1 MVEEV
6 RSGVGLRHVQA
17 LALDANGYPNATD
30 TNAEEGVHISGAN
43 TLEITDPE
51 PRRITHVGDDRPI
64 ATDVLPPTEPVTG
77 MLTVSKINDDVDAI
91 LSDDQSFT
99 VGAAELF
106 GVGTDSRGD
115 ENQVCL
121 VAYQQALDTDP
132 SSGAFGLRRWNF
144 YIIPKAVLVRQES
157 GLGNDPTQVQY
168 SICPQF
174 TKEHVW
180 GIAFTTTTEGFEQ
193 AQALRGVSQYK
204 PKIVAYNGD
213 TSTTTFAFPSA
224 TPAASTATVAVWVD
238 GAVNTPSTITTT
250 NVTLAAA
257 PDTDSRVVIFYEHE

>member
-17 LALDANGYPNATD
+17 LALDANGYPNATS
-30 TNAEEGVHISGAN
+30 TTAEEGVHISGAN
-43 TLEITDPE
+43 ALEITDPE
-51 PRRITHVGDDRPI
+51 PRRITHMGDDRVI
-64 ATDVLPPTEPVTG
+64 ALDVLPPTEPVTG
-77 MLTVSKINDDVDAI
+77 VLTTSKVNDDVDAI
-91 LSDDQSFT
+91 LGDDKSFT
-99 VGAAELF
+99 VGAAEMF
-106 GVGTDSRGD
+106 GVGTDNRGD

-121 VAYQQALDTDP
+121 LAFQQALDTDP
-132 SSGAFGLRRWNF
+132 KSGSFGIRRWNW
-144 YIIPKAVLVRQES
+144 YLIPKALLVRQEG
-157 GLGNDPTQVQY
+157 GLGNDPTQVRY
-168 SICPQF
+168 SVYPQF

-180 GIAFTTTTEGFEQ
+180 GVAFTTTTEGFEQ

-213 TSTTTFAFPSA
+213 TATTTFAFPSA

-238 GAVNTPSTITTT
+238 GAVNTPTTVTTT

-257 PDTDSRVVIFYEHE
+257 PDTDSRVVILYEYA